1 MDLNQIILGC
11 QNKRPEAQKAL
22 VQKYSGLLFT
32 ICRRYCYRQMD
43 ARDVLQDAFM
53 MIFKNFDKYDVS
65 KGILDAWIKRVTI
78 NVALQ
83 HNKSQKIYPIEINE
97 EVVTKNSKD
106 VSAVDNLSAEEIISL
121 VAKLPTQYRTVFN
134 LYVIDGY
141 SHKEIGDKIGIS
153 ESTSRSNLSRAKSIL
168 KENILENEKREK
180 CRTTN

>member
-1 MDLNQIILGC
+1 
-11 QNKRPEAQKAL
+11 
-22 VQKYSGLLFT
+22 
-32 ICRRYCYRQMD
+32 MD

-65 KGILDAWIKRVTI
+65 KGVLDAWIKRVTI

-97 EVVTKNSKD
+97 EVVTKSNGD
-106 VSAVDNLSAEEIISL
+106 ADALDNLSAEEIIAL

-141 SHKEIGDKIGIS
+141 SHKEIGEKIGIS
-153 ESTSRSNLSRAKSIL
+153 ASTSRSNLSRAKTIL